1 MENSNNI
8 KGLVCLMIF
17 SSAIVV
23 LIFPVSVGAS
33 WRCLGA
39 TEYKFVIENH
49 FGEAFMQQHSGDDIE
64 FYCHSA
70 SSSPWTLSHPSKDF
84 RRKRMSL
91 FKLVEFGICGGG
103 WKMLRRTIVLLPP
116 KTAGGVLLTS
126 RCFVQRMIVSRP
138 SSFASGT
145 CMTIMHFSTHPPKT
159 PGLVSITFS

>member
-91 FKLVEFGICGGG
+91 FKLVEFGICGGWLEDAPSYNCSASTQDG
-103 WKMLRRTIVLLPP
+103 RWSTIDFPVLRPENDCVKTKQFCEWHLHDDHALLYSP
-116 KTAGGVLLTS
+116 TQNSWT
-126 RCFVQRMIVSRP
+126 RFNYI
-138 SSFASGT
+138 
-145 CMTIMHFSTHPPKT
+145 
-159 PGLVSITFS
+159 

>member
-8 KGLVCLMIF
+8 NGLVSLMIF
-17 SSAIVV
+17 SSAKVV

-39 TEYKFVIENH
+39 TEYKFV

-70 SSSPWTLSHPSKDF
+70 SSNPWTLSHPSMDF

-91 FKLVEFGICGGG
+91 FKLVEFGICGGWLEDAPSYNCSASTQDG
-103 WKMLRRTIVLLPP
+103 RWSTIDFPVLRLEYDCVKTKHFCEWHVHDDHALLYSP
-116 KTAGGVLLTS
+116 TQNCWT
-126 RCFVQRMIVSRP
+126 RFNYI
-138 SSFASGT
+138 
-145 CMTIMHFSTHPPKT
+145 
-159 PGLVSITFS
+159 